1 MHFLAG
7 RFNLR
12 VKTTNPQRDRGPAHP
27 DHPVVEHIRSHADQL
42 ELAAALAQQLVPGR
56 ERDQVREPR
65 RHRDAVTDQVRDGVA
80 QWDDGG
86 DGIAQPT
93 GTGACTGASTKS

>member
-1 MHFLAG
+1 M
-7 RFNLR
+7 RISSSSLR
-12 VKTTNPQRDRGPAHP
+12 RWRSSSCPAANG
-27 DHPVVEHIRSHADQL
+27 IRC
-42 ELAAALAQQLVPGR
+42 VN
-56 ERDQVREPR
+56 PR
-65 RHRDAVTDQVRDGVA
+65 RQRVAVTDQVRDGVA